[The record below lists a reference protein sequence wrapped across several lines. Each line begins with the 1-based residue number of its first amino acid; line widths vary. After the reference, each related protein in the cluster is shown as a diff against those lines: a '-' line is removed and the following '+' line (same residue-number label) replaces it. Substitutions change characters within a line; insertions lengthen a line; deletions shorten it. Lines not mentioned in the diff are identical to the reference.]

1 MKKFRTVFVVLT
13 LVCSLFMNSFAYM
26 PSDVQSYDEG
36 VTAIEFAQ
44 GFIDGIE
51 PNKDFVAGESIN
63 IYDQNDMLIGFCI
76 DLFKDEEPSGYVVIK
91 LTEAGPVVEEFA
103 TEAGVSNLYDCIADS
118 DTTSEEFAD
127 KKLYGFGPMEY
138 VVPKEADGETVYIDN
153 TGEKFTEE
161 EYDFIVEEWEQEQA
175 LSVEENGSE
184 TISSYTYEEV
194 NFQEDEGIN
203 DPETATSIVDGY
215 SVICSYET
223 FLANKGTTTSY
234 NSLPGYLRNT
244 VYGQSDFTNATGR
257 YACSVVALTNM
268 VSYFQNNG
276 YSRALINK
284 KIRDTFNSLWT
295 LTETSVT
302 HTNNG
307 ISYGGTVISKQAG
320 AIETYFSQRGYNVTV
335 DEYTSVSFSNYMR
348 DINANKP
355 CIFDYG
361 AIFNGKAGGHSVF
374 VVGYSQTTGPDYLLV
389 EDGWSNYY
397 RYLNFDSNFS
407 FKYGRSVKMNSSPGY
422 K

>member
-1 MKKFRTVFVVLT
+1 M
-13 LVCSLFMNSFAYM
+13 
-26 PSDVQSYDEG
+26 
-36 VTAIEFAQ
+36 
-44 GFIDGIE
+44 
-51 PNKDFVAGESIN
+51 
-63 IYDQNDMLIGFCI
+63 
-76 DLFKDEEPSGYVVIK
+76 
-91 LTEAGPVVEEFA
+91 
-103 TEAGVSNLYDCIADS
+103 
-118 DTTSEEFAD
+118 
-127 KKLYGFGPMEY
+127 
-138 VVPKEADGETVYIDN
+138 
-153 TGEKFTEE
+153 
-161 EYDFIVEEWEQEQA
+161 
-175 LSVEENGSE
+175 
-184 TISSYTYEEV
+184 